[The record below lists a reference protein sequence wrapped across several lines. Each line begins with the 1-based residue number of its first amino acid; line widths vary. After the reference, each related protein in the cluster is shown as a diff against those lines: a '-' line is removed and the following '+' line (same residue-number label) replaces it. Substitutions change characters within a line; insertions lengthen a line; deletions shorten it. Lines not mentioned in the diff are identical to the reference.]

1 MHVHV
6 DGREGVRNW
15 DHIVKE
21 DNKHGELTDRSM
33 VSCNK
38 DRKQEA
44 SDTLFIRKGS
54 MELQVTLDLVGI
66 ND

>member
-6 DGREGVRNW
+6 CGHEGVRNL

-33 VSCNK
+33 ASCSK

-44 SDTLFIRKGS
+44 AGTLFTHKGS
-54 MELQVTLDLVGI
+54 MELQVTLDLGI

>member
-6 DGREGVRNW
+6 DEREGVCNW
-15 DHIVKE
+15 GHIVKE

-44 SDTLFIRKGS
+44 SDTLFIHKGS
-54 MELQVTLDLVGI
+54 MEPQVTLDLVGI

>member
-6 DGREGVRNW
+6 GGHEGVRNW

-33 VSCNK
+33 ASCNK

-44 SDTLFIRKGS
+44 AGTLFTRKGS
-54 MELQVTLDLVGI
+54 MELQVTLDLGI